1 MRMNL
6 TQFSDMLAR
15 GELPEEYVKRTRRLN
30 KLVQERDFLE
40 DAIAILTPEDRN
52 YIKKKTR
59 LDRVLKL
66 IEELR

>member
-1 MRMNL
+1 MKVSMN
-6 TQFSDMLAR
+6 QFTEMVAR
-15 GELPEEYVKRTRRLN
+15 GELPEEYVKRTHRLN

-40 DAIAILTPEDRN
+40 DALTILTPEDCN

-59 LDRVLKL
+59 LDKVLKL

>member
-1 MRMNL
+1 MKVSIN
-6 TQFSDMLAR
+6 QFTEMVAR

-40 DAIAILTPEDRN
+40 DALTILTPEDCN

-59 LDRVLKL
+59 LDKVLKL

>member
-1 MRMNL
+1 MKVSIN
-6 TQFSDMLAR
+6 QFTEMVAR
-15 GELPEEYVKRTRRLN
+15 GELPEEYIKRTRRLN

-40 DAIAILTPEDRN
+40 DALTILTCEDRN